1 MKLRS
6 HSLALSTA
14 FLLCTVAFMGGC
26 ATTGLDRSVNT
37 KNSIQEVDSEIRK
50 MTVQIDATGSSLDQ
64 LVMASKPDLKKSF
77 DAYTDN
83 VKKLEHEGKK
93 TLKRVD
99 QMKSQSK
106 EYFSEWEKQGD
117 SFSNPEIRALSEE
130 RRSRLANIYAQV
142 PAAGIGIKG
151 AYLAYLSDLKE
162 IQMFLSNDLTP
173 RGVEVITPVAEK
185 SARDREVL
193 RSSLRPLV
201 NALDEIKVELYSGK
215 K

>member
-14 FLLCTVAFMGGC
+14 LLLCSVAFMGGC

-37 KNSIQEVDSEIRK
+37 KDSIQEVDDELRK
-50 MTVQIDATGSSLDQ
+50 MSTQIDVTGASLDK
-64 LVMASKPDLKKSF
+64 LVMASKSDLKKNF

-83 VKKLEHEGKK
+83 VKKLEHEGNK

-99 QMKSQSK
+99 ELKSDSK

-117 SFSNPEIRALSEE
+117 TFTNPEIRALSEE
-130 RRSRLANIYAQV
+130 RRSRLSNIYARV

-151 AYLAYLSDLKE
+151 AYTAYLTDLKE

-185 SARDREVL
+185 TARDGEVL
-193 RSSLRPLV
+193 KASLRPLAD
-201 NALDEIKVELYSGK
+201 ALHEIKMELYSGK